1 MKIAL
6 ACKSILLEK
15 SLEIFLQEYLT
26 PYKKCD
32 FVITDKHLEIDKPFF
47 YVGTVDSDLNIPFS
61 KSSLI
66 LSLEKFYN
74 SLTEANSPQNLEVVK
89 KVDIDELE
97 GKITDLT
104 DNFRK
109 ELINIIRE
117 YHEEE

>member
-26 PYKKCD
+26 PYRQCD
-32 FVITDKHLEIDKPFF
+32 FVISDKHLDIDKPLF
-47 YVGTVDSDLNIPFS
+47 YVATENSDLNIPFS

-66 LSLEKFYN
+66 LTIEKFYS
-74 SLTEANSPQNLEVVK
+74 SLINADVAKNPEITKKIDVKQLE
-89 KVDIDELE
+89 D
-97 GKITDLT
+97 KISDLT

-109 ELINIIRE
+109 ELISIIKE
-117 YHEEE
+117 YHEE

>member
-15 SLEIFLQEYLT
+15 SLEIFLQEYLA

-32 FVITDKHLEIDKPFF
+32 FVISDKNLEIDKPLF
-47 YVGTVDSDLNIPFS
+47 YISTADSDLNIPFS

-66 LSLEKFYN
+66 LTIDKFYT
-74 SLTEANSPQNLEVVK
+74 SLTQGESPKNLEIVK

-117 YHEEE
+117 YHEE